1 MGVSCDPGCAEWA
14 KSFGDCICNP
24 RDLSS
29 FVLGLLSVCC
39 MGICCLPQII
49 INFVNGSSEGL
60 SLSMILIWTVG
71 DVCNLTGVFLTKAL
85 PTQVYMAVLF
95 AVLDIL
101 LNFQHCWYCYWI
113 IPRRQKRQAAQL
125 AAAATERTPDAE
137 VHDSASEVQLASKTS
152 ESQKPLIR
160 PVTDSPQRA
169 ASMTND
175 AKISSSQESNTV
187 STASRSIGTQRGG
200 DTEPTS
206 TYTSSSSNLLTA
218 QDSIKHGVADYL
230 TSKGD
235 AESREPGSSIPAAH
249 QLRALSAGLM
259 LVGCGMMTTSVP
271 TMITA
276 SLTGTLPG
284 ASDFRSTSGTWSQK
298 RASTGRV
305 LLSGGATAATGV

>member
-1 MGVSCDPGCAEWA
+1 MPICISNVFSDMKGVTPADDTLQ
-14 KSFGDCICNP
+14 SFGYIVSADFLMLEQP
-24 RDLSS
+24 FSS
-29 FVLGLLSVCC
+29 SWAGGAACT
-39 MGICCLPQII
+39 GGTLPA
-49 INFVNGSSEGL
+49 GSSC
-60 SLSMILIWTVG
+60 SLGAS
-71 DVCNLTGVFLTKAL
+71 
-85 PTQVYMAVLF
+85 AV
-95 AVLDIL
+95 AD
-101 LNFQHCWYCYWI
+101 
-113 IPRRQKRQAAQL
+113 AG
-125 AAAATERTPDAE
+125 TPDAE

-249 QLRALSAGLM
+249 QLRALSAGRA
-259 LVGCGMMTTSVP
+259 LVLSALLPCS
-271 TMITA
+271 
-276 SLTGTLPG
+276 SLPLHLPCI
-284 ASDFRSTSGTWSQK
+284 
-298 RASTGRV
+298 
-305 LLSGGATAATGV
+305 LLCCNALP